1 MTCNRFKTLLRQ
13 DSARQPIGSWLMS
26 ASPTVAE
33 AMGYCG
39 FDFLVI
45 DMEHS
50 PLDIEATVA
59 MLRSL
64 AVTSTEPLVRL
75 ACTDPTLVK
84 QVLDAGAASL
94 MFPFIE
100 SAEQA
105 RAAVAYTR
113 YPPLGVRGVAAV
125 HRGSRYGRSPEYLR
139 VANDQVAVVVQLET
153 PAAVERLAEIAAVPG
168 VDSLFVGP
176 GDLAAAL
183 GHIGEVMHEDVQKAI
198 ARAAQLA
205 RAAGKPIGIVGA
217 DPPTL
222 HRYTEYG
229 YTWAAVSSDL
239 ALLTGRAS
247 EWLGI
252 LQGRTAAKPASAAY

>member
-1 MTCNRFKTLLRQ
+1 MTSNRFKTMLHQ
-13 DSARQPIGSWLMS
+13 SSARQPIGSWLMS

-33 AMGYCG
+33 AMGHCG
-39 FDFLVI
+39 FDFLVV

-50 PLDIEATVA
+50 PLHVEATLA

-64 AVTSTEPLVRL
+64 AVTSAEPLVRL
-75 ACTDPTLVK
+75 ASGDQTLVK

-105 RAAVAYTR
+105 RAAVSFTR

-125 HRGSRYGRSPEYLR
+125 HRGSRYGRAPEYLR
-139 VANDQVAVVVQLET
+139 TANDQIAVVVQLET

-183 GHIGEVMHEDVQKAI
+183 GHIGEVMHEEVQEII

-205 RAAGKPIGIVGA
+205 RTAGKPIGIVGP
-217 DPPTL
+217 DPPSL
-222 HRYTEYG
+222 GRYTQYG
-229 YTWAAVSSDL
+229 YTWAAISSDL
-239 ALLTGRAS
+239 SLLTGRAT
-247 EWLGI
+247 EWLGV
-252 LQGRTAAKPASAAY
+252 LQGRAQEKPGSSSY